1 MNGRTGRYPAHLA
14 AAMKAPTE
22 LMEQPGMLPADAQ
35 QTADNAVMVAFAD
48 GWRCGLEAGAERGT
62 AA

>member
-1 MNGRTGRYPAHLA
+1 MVWLA
-14 AAMKAPTE
+14 I
-22 LMEQPGMLPADAQ
+22 ADDYGAD
-35 QTADNAVMVAFAD
+35 TADLMRAFGD